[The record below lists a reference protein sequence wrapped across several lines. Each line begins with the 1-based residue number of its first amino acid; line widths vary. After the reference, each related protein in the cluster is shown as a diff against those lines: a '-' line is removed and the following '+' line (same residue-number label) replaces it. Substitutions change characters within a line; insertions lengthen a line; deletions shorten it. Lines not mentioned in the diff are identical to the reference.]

1 MTSHLL
7 QRDVQALIIVV
18 LLMVAIKD
26 TAFEMPAQ
34 CCANLVTWSGR
45 ACSILELNLVPFVR
59 PL

>member
-7 QRDVQALIIVV
+7 QRDVQALILVV

-34 CCANLVTWSGR
+34 CCANLVTWSG
-45 ACSILELNLVPFVR
+45 
-59 PL
+59 